1 MPTMAKGFSL
11 EINPWVYLAQYTS
24 QNTWK
29 ETYLEKEHRT
39 PAEEAKLPEEERA
52 VLLARRNSFPELP
65 LVNYTTQ
72 YGLGCFEGL
81 KAFPQKAGGLA
92 IFRPDG
98 NARRMASSMK
108 GLMMPE
114 FPPESFVRAVREVVK
129 RNLKLGFAPV
139 YDPAWE
145 KDDFVAGHSV
155 YIRPFSYAEG
165 GIGVNLSH
173 NPWVVIVTSDVGSY
187 FRPGNAK
194 AVTTARIR
202 ATQGGTGWIKA
213 ASNYVISAL
222 AKKEAEAQGYMECMF
237 LDACDHRYFEEGSSC
252 NLFFLLK
259 NGTLVTP
266 SLEDTILPGITRMS
280 VIELA
285 REMGVKVEERRI
297 PVEEVLS
304 DGREVFATGT
314 AAGVGYIESI
324 THEGREVV
332 FNNRRIGEL
341 AARLLKTL
349 KGIQY
354 GVLED
359 RRGWMVAVR

>member
-1 MPTMAKGFSL
+1 MAKGFTL

-24 QNTWK
+24 ENAWT
-29 ETYLEKEHRT
+29 ETYIEKEHLS
-39 PAEEAKLPEEERA
+39 PAAEEKLPEAERA
-52 VLLARRNSFPELP
+52 ALLARRNSFPELP

-81 KAFPQKAGGLA
+81 KAFPQKTGGLA

-98 NARRMASSMK
+98 NARRMAASMK
-108 GLMMPE
+108 GLMMPV
-114 FPPESFVRAVREVVK
+114 FPPEMFVRAVREVVK
-129 RNLKLGFAPV
+129 RNLSLGFAPS
-139 YDPAWE
+139 YDPAWQKE
-145 KDDFVAGHSV
+145 NFVAGHSV
-155 YIRPFSYAEG
+155 YIRPFSYSEG

-173 NPWVVIVTSDVGSY
+173 HPWVVIVTSTVGSY
-187 FRPGNAK
+187 FRPGNAR
-194 AVTTARIR
+194 AITTSRIR

-237 LDACDHRYFEEGSSC
+237 LDACEHRYFEEGSSC

-266 SLEDTILPGITRMS
+266 SLEDTILPGITRAS

-285 REMGVKVEERRI
+285 RDLGVKVEERRI
-297 PVEEVLS
+297 PVEEVLA
-304 DGREVFATGT
+304 DAREVFATGT
-314 AAGVGYIESI
+314 AAGVSHFESI

-332 FNNRRIGEL
+332 FSNRRMGEL
-341 AARLLKTL
+341 AEKLLKAL

-354 GVLED
+354 GVSED
-359 RRGWMVAVR
+359 PRGWMTSL